1 MRKLTFQSFAL
12 GSGEMPRIGD
22 GDMGDSTY
30 LGSAGRGRPFG
41 WETRGAWDTGAPSFW
56 AVSLPTL
63 SVSAAFPSGR
73 SLSLSTPHHGGS
85 VATQA
90 EGGFRSR
97 SLWSGLSFLP
107 PAKGTS
113 LGLSPEPRIPLT
125 WHLPAPAPGALGG
138 DPLDLAP
145 LHPIMLGGWRVCTQQ
160 AFLQTTESLAEMR

>member
-113 LGLSPEPRIPLT
+113 LGLSPEPRIPP
-125 WHLPAPAPGALGG
+125 HLAPACSSPWCPGRRSLRFGSSASHYAWW
-138 DPLDLAP
+138 LAR
-145 LHPIMLGGWRVCTQQ
+145 LYSAGLSADH
-160 AFLQTTESLAEMR
+160 